1 RLIVGHNG
9 RLIVYSVNK
18 DIDFDFLKYT
28 LDIELERARIKN
40 NIQAKIQ
47 KDMLENVK
55 KYGFMEYQEI

>member
-1 RLIVGHNG
+1 GNG